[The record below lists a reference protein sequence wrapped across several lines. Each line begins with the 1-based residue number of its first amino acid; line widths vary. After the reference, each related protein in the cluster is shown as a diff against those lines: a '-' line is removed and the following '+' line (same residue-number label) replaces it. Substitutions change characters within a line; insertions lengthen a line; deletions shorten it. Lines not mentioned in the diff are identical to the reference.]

1 MTWDER
7 PEEQDDPWRKLGRP
21 GGDWQGLRP
30 SFDNPVTWSIPVG
43 RVAGIDVRLH
53 AIFLLFIAVELVRES
68 LEATTTTFIPLCVV
82 LGGLVLIVF
91 LHELGHCLACRWVG
105 GQAMEILMW
114 PLGGLAFTLPPHHW
128 RAHLITVLGGPMV
141 NVVFLLV
148 TAPLLWMATGVLWGV
163 AIPTPLDL
171 SGLYEADVAKSW
183 LLQALFALNWVNLVL
198 LLFNLLPMFPMD
210 GGRILQAVLW
220 RWIGYSRSMRIAVRV
235 GYIGA
240 ILLGVAGLVMR
251 DGWLIGIAI
260 FGGITCYITHRQLQW
275 TDEMMGFEGDEYALS
290 LQYGRP
296 EESGDE
302 PRSPTRAEKTAER
315 RAQQLREEAAEV
327 DRVLAKI
334 RDHGLT
340 SLSRAEQ
347 GRLKRAT
354 ERTRNES

>member
-1 MTWDER
+1 
-7 PEEQDDPWRKLGRP
+7 
-21 GGDWQGLRP
+21 
-30 SFDNPVTWSIPVG
+30 
-43 RVAGIDVRLH
+43 
-53 AIFLLFIAVELVRES
+53 
-68 LEATTTTFIPLCVV
+68 
-82 LGGLVLIVF
+82 
-91 LHELGHCLACRWVG
+91 
-105 GQAMEILMW
+105 
-114 PLGGLAFTLPPHHW
+114 
-128 RAHLITVLGGPMV
+128 
-141 NVVFLLV
+141 
-148 TAPLLWMATGVLWGV
+148 
-163 AIPTPLDL
+163 
-171 SGLYEADVAKSW
+171 VAKSW

-347 GRLKRAT
+347 GLLKRAT
-354 ERTRNES
+354 ERKRNES